1 MMRERNV
8 AGTTRSEHLRVG
20 RGAGYLATARAG
32 ADASEDLLV
41 CVLHDPR
48 WDRQVESREDY
59 YARLMI
65 ATSTDV
71 TALRRRIVDSDRPNH
86 ADLWLPIGVLAA
98 MCRRGSEVARDAI
111 ADAVRRGGA
120 QWRACLDA
128 LEGAGGRELIREVL
142 APEDVDALVG
152 HVGVDELADAMT
164 VVRAPWDEWATRVPA
179 LRFVAQASA
188 RPEVATSRP
197 VAWIASRMRGPEI
210 PEQLATL
217 SSAALLALAS
227 IPGARRVLSVELAR
241 RPDAETRRLL
251 ISAAT
256 SGSPDERHVALRALG
271 LMGRVDFLDAAEAH
285 LRRESTE
292 PTERRG
298 HHRRVAFLRYLEALP
313 AESTLPLA
321 RRWLFEPRPLSLAA
335 ELVLARHATPEDRS
349 SLEQAG
355 RAALEASDMV
365 RLSSMVEAIGV
376 AGPDASVPFLIEAY
390 ERVPYSYAR
399 CRVVNAMSRCERFEG
414 VERHLEESLWDCE
427 SESRQIACESVDE
440 SKPRVRGMLEEIA
453 GDTFEEEVV
462 REAAEVA
469 LASRRG

>member
-1 MMRERNV
+1 MSSLQI
-8 AGTTRSEHLRVG
+8 TQLRSG
-20 RGAGYLATARAG
+20 RGAGYLTALNAG
-32 ADASEDLLV
+32 ADASEDLLD

-71 TALRRRIVDSDRPNH
+71 TELHRRIVDSDRPDD

-98 MCRRGSEVARDAI
+98 MCRRGSEVARAAI

-128 LEGAGGRELIREVL
+128 LEGAGGRELIGEVL

-197 VAWIASRMRGPEI
+197 VAWIASRIRGPEI

-227 IPGARRVLSVELAR
+227 VPGARRELSIELAR
-241 RPDAETRRLL
+241 RSDAETRRLL

-256 SGSPDERHVALRALG
+256 SGSPDERQVALRALG
-271 LMGRVDFLDAAEAH
+271 LMGRLDFLDAAEAH
-285 LRRESTE
+285 LRREATE
-292 PTERRG
+292 PTKHAHPGRT
-298 HHRRVAFLRYLEALP
+298 AFLRYIEALP
-313 AESTLPLA
+313 AESTLPFA
-321 RRWLFEPRPLSLAA
+321 RRWLFEPWPLSLAA

-349 SLEQAG
+349 SLEEAG
-355 RAALEASDMV
+355 RAALDVSDMV
-365 RLSSMVEAIGV
+365 RLSSIVDAIGV
-376 AGPDASVPFLIEAY
+376 AGPDASVPFLIETY

-399 CRVVNAMSRCERFEG
+399 CRVVNAMSRCEGFES
-414 VERHLEESLWDCE
+414 VERHLEEALWDCE
-427 SESRQIACESVDE
+427 SESRRIACETVDE
-440 SKPRVRGMLEEIA
+440 SKPRVRGVLEEIA
-453 GDTFEEEVV
+453 GDPFEEEVV
-462 REAAEVA
+462 RDAAQVA